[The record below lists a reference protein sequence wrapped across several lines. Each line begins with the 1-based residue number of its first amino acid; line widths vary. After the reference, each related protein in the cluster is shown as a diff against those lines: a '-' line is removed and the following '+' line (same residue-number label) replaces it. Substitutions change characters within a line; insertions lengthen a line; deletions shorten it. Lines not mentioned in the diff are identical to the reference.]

1 MSWSSPN
8 INNLCQQLPNELFD
22 HIADYATTTFEPNTI
37 VSMRSSAAMDPS
49 IPPADGSSP
58 FLCLPCEL
66 RRAIF
71 GYVLPHKKMKDRIV
85 EPYQKSAKSDATPD
99 DAQVAPVAPA
109 APVVPVAPIAP
120 AAGFLQTGFVY
131 RPWGTTGTSR
141 RHAAST
147 KSKTPV
153 KEVYL
158 AVGDA
163 LVLCKSIAAEILITL
178 YEERTFALNVYEG
191 IQDGGIEF
199 LNSGR
204 QRLQYRE
211 HFTFVRFK
219 RFEGHDD
226 PFGFARIKQLLIRVY
241 PATEA
246 SKEHENSRHDAMH
259 THFMM
264 RALVELLKQKGKF
277 GLNRLQIRFVEPSNT
292 RWRPHPWQNTSNFSP
307 RSSSIH
313 GITVIELI
321 LRGLLELRQVQTAIC
336 ELPPGLYRDS
346 ALTEFVDRMQGVIT
360 RKLHSSIMD
369 DEITLKVEGARDM
382 LDNWIHFTMFSTK
395 ASRAMDTT
403 LADSDFFDVNNA
415 DSFDYYPDQDGFF
428 ETPVRNDEITKG
440 PTTARPPPVLRDVYE
455 KRVTTIKVDIDS
467 TQRTKRGTSKSK
479 ISPSNKGKNG
489 ATRTRSTRRSVRMSP
504 LNSSGRGSSGGAS
517 ILEAIYIDDDDNTDT
532 MSSPSNDNGV
542 TSLSRRNARALAN
555 TRPGFGADASP
566 RSRRL
571 GRLRARTAYEIEMD
585 KLFGQ

>member
-1 MSWSSPN
+1 MSWPPPN
-8 INNLCQQLPNELFD
+8 INKICEQLPNELID
-22 HIADYATTTFEPNTI
+22 HIVDYATTTFEPKRT
-37 VSMRSSAAMDPS
+37 VSMRPVASMDPS
-49 IPPADGSSP
+49 IPPADGSCP
-58 FLCLPCEL
+58 FLGLPCEL

-71 GYVLPHKKMKDRIV
+71 GYVLPLKKMKDKIV
-85 EPYQKSAKSDATPD
+85 EPYQKSAKSEATPD
-99 DAQVAPVAPA
+99 DPQVAPVVPA
-109 APVVPVAPIAP
+109 APVAPIAP
-120 AAGFLQTGFVY
+120 ALHTGFVY
-131 RPWGTTGTSR
+131 RPPWHSARLSR
-141 RHAAST
+141 GNAAST

-153 KEVYL
+153 KEVFL

-163 LVLCKSIAAEILITL
+163 LVLCKSIAADILVTL

-219 RFEGHDD
+219 RFEGPED
-226 PFGFARIKQLLIRVY
+226 PFGFARIKKLLIRVY

-246 SKEHENSRHDAMH
+246 GKEHKSSRHDAMH

-292 RWRPHPWQNTSNFSP
+292 QWRPHPWQNTSNFSP

-336 ELPPGLYRDS
+336 ELPPGLYRDG
-346 ALTEFVDRMQGVIT
+346 ALTDFVDRFQGVIT
-360 RKLHSSIMD
+360 CKLHSSIID
-369 DEITLKVEGARDM
+369 DEITLKVDGARDM

-395 ASRAMDTT
+395 ASRSMNST

-428 ETPVRNDEITKG
+428 E
-440 PTTARPPPVLRDVYE
+440 PPVCTNEIAETAVIARLPPILRDVYE
-455 KRVTTIKVDIDS
+455 KRVTTTQIDADS
-467 TQRTKRGTSKSK
+467 TQHTKRRSPESK
-479 ISPSNKGKNG
+479 ISSSDRGKNG
-489 ATRTRSTRRSVRMSP
+489 ATRTYSTRRSARMYP
-504 LNSSGRGSSGGAS
+504 LSSSGRVSSGRAS
-517 ILEAIYIDDDDNTDT
+517 PLELIIIDDDDDT
-532 MSSPSNDNGV
+532 PNMVSLLDDDESSY
-542 TSLSRRNARALAN
+542 SRRNVRALTNARQRLGAN
-555 TRPGFGADASP
+555 AISV
-566 RSRRL
+566 SRRL
-571 GRLRARTAYEIEMD
+571 DRERARAAFDI
-585 KLFGQ
+585 